1 VAVQVETQGQLQE
14 FLGIL
19 KRRKWQVILPA
30 AVVLSLGIF
39 VAVVI
44 PKKYVVKTQ
53 IELRPVGVSISS
65 KEAANAPFQI
75 KSLSRIKK
83 VTQELQNQDYLGLP
97 PSEQFDWLEDV
108 QQSVKVT
115 PGAAA
120 TTQGASF
127 VNIEYSN
134 VNVDWAADFLRALR
148 NDWTEDV
155 IERDRRKIEDEVKKL
170 NDARTRLEKQ
180 YQNEE
185 AVLTELLRR
194 NGLSATQPTP
204 GADASRTE
212 DPVFERLRRNEVA
225 LDETKVLIDQLTVR
239 KDELVRRLEELPPR
253 IDQEELL
260 VGGGS
265 SNAAELKQIDDDIQA
280 LQAQLEGI
288 RPIHS
293 RFKEIQ
299 QKIRAKEI
307 QREQMSLRVSKGELQ
322 KRTGPNP
329 LIAPT
334 RAKLEDLETELRVA
348 EARRA
353 SLEKAVEDDS
363 RQVEQLHP
371 VYREV
376 RERRRNVDL
385 LKENLAAAELAF
397 QSKSRESAILSSP
410 LSNPFEITQEV
421 DVPSKPTEPNPW
433 LIVSFALV
441 AGIAVGLGTALF
453 LEFSRNCFRSVGDI
467 GRVMAVPVLGAVGR
481 IATRREQKM
490 ESYRRIAV
498 GALSVAAVGAVL
510 FITWAWANDA
520 SSLSQ
525 DVRDA
530 IEGFRA
536 RFR

>member
-1 VAVQVETQGQLQE
+1 MAVQVETQGQLQE

-44 PKKYVVKTQ
+44 PKKFVVKTQ
-53 IELRPVGVSISS
+53 IELRPVGVSISA

-75 KSLSRIKK
+75 KSLARIKK

-97 PSEQFDWLEDV
+97 PAEQFDWLEDA
-108 QQSVKVT
+108 QQAVKVT
-115 PGAAA
+115 PAQS
-120 TTQGASF
+120 TTQGTSF

-155 IERDRRKIEDEVKKL
+155 IERDRRKSEDEVKKL
-170 NDARTRLEKQ
+170 NEARSRLEKQ

-185 AVLTELLRR
+185 AALTELLRE

-212 DPVFERLRRNEVA
+212 DPVFERLRRNEIELEATRV
-225 LDETKVLIDQLTVR
+225 EIDQIQVR
-239 KDELVRRLEELPPR
+239 KAEFERRLEELPPR
-253 IDQEELL
+253 VDQEEML
-260 VGGGS
+260 VGGS
-265 SNAAELKQIDDDIQA
+265 SNAAEVQELEDKIEALK
-280 LQAQLEGI
+280 AQLEGI

-293 RFKEIQ
+293 RYKEIQ
-299 QKIRAKEI
+299 QEIRKLEK
-307 QREQMSLRVSKGELQ
+307 QREQKGVQITKGELQ
-322 KRTGPNP
+322 KRSGPNP

-334 RAKLEDLETELRVA
+334 RQKIDDLDTDLRVA
-348 EARRA
+348 EARLV
-353 SLEKAVEDDS
+353 SLEAKVQADS
-363 RQVEQLHP
+363 RRVEELQP

-376 RERRRNVDL
+376 RERKETVARVA
-385 LKENLAAAELAF
+385 ENLDAAELAF
-397 QSKSRESAILSSP
+397 QGKSREFAILSSP

-441 AGIAVGLGTALF
+441 AGIAIGLGTAVI

-481 IATRREQKM
+481 ITTRREQRLA
-490 ESYRRIAV
+490 SLRRISV
-498 GALSVAAVGAVL
+498 GTASVALIGAVL
-510 FITWAWANDA
+510 FVTWAWVNDA

-536 RFR
+536 RFK